1 MTAYMYSDEQ
11 YDYYGS
17 KMNKPYQNR
26 TVITARDAQGK
37 ITFHSESKG
46 RLTRP
51 AYEKILRAWGVNP
64 DKERVEIQ
72 YI

>member
-1 MTAYMYSDEQ
+1 MAEYMYSDSE

-17 KMNKPYQNR
+17 KMNSPVTR
-26 TVITARDAQGK
+26 TLITARDSNGK
-37 ITFHSESKG
+37 ITFRSESKG

-64 DKERVEIQ
+64 DKERVEVQ
-72 YI
+72 YT

>member
-1 MTAYMYSDEQ
+1 MYSESE
-11 YDYYGS
+11 YDYNCS
-17 KMNKPYQNR
+17 KMNTPATR
-26 TVITARDAQGK
+26 TLITARDSNGK
-37 ITFHSESKG
+37 ITFRSESKG

-64 DKERVEIQ
+64 EKERVEIQ